1 MRQKRRRFAENFE
14 SRNVLEPGK
23 ERYEQIKGRWREEMF
38 QNNNDLVVELGCGKG
53 EYTIGLARIFPDRN
67 FLGIDIKG
75 ERIWVGSQTAQEEG
89 LDNVAFLRTQMLF
102 FEKFFA
108 ENEISEIWLT
118 FPDPRPKSR
127 DEKRRLTF
135 PRYLNLYKYALEP
148 EGWFK
153 FKTDNTGLFEYTLEL
168 LQTDYPVRN
177 LSYTWDLYQ
186 SPFLEEHFGLKT
198 KYEKIFSEKGEKIKY
213 LKFQF

>member
-23 ERYEQIKGRWREEMF
+23 EGYEQIKGRWREEMF

-75 ERIWVGSQTAQEEG
+75 ERIWVGSQTALEEG

-135 PRYLNLYKYALEP
+135 PRYLNLYKHALDP

-168 LQTDYPVRN
+168 LQSQYPVRN
-177 LSYTWDLYQ
+177 LTYTWDLYD
-186 SPFLEEHFGLKT
+186 SPLVGEHHGLKT

-213 LKFQF
+213 MKFQF